1 MLNNR
6 WSGLLK
12 QEPAEDDHITV
23 KEYAPPSLPDHGL
36 PVDFDVQFLEV
47 AKRIPQDENI
57 GLEFLNIINSYLE
70 DNRPLPY
77 GIREY
82 LYRAF
87 KATIAA
93 KSSKRATVLASY
105 LGISRD
111 RKRPL
116 LANSTV
122 IGELVEKYIKESISK
137 TQSIA
142 KVAEEKAL
150 SNSTVRGHYKIY
162 KEDQADFAKIL
173 ELEAKPIL
181 SKGTPP

>member
-12 QEPAEDDHITV
+12 QEPAEEDHIKV
-23 KEYAPPSLPDHGL
+23 KEYAPPSLPDHDL

-57 GLEFLNIINSYLE
+57 GLELLSIINSYLE

-93 KSSKRATVLASY
+93 ESSKRATVLASY
-105 LGISRD
+105 LGIIRD

-116 LANSTV
+116 LADSTV
-122 IGELVEKYIKESISK
+122 IGELVEKYMKESISE

-142 KVAEEKAL
+142 RVAGEKAI
-150 SNSTVRGHYKIY
+150 SKSTVRGHYKIY
-162 KEDQADFAKIL
+162 QEDQADFAKTL
-173 ELEAKPIL
+173 ELEAKL
-181 SKGTPP
+181 MRSKETPP